1 MFWELLWARVQLASE
16 AFIIYPPTLN
26 PLNRLSKTREPP
38 NTCSYPFTYFY
49 PDLAIYPVKTYPAK
63 ECHISQLSQ
72 KPRLVVGTS
81 QRQDRSLFNIFSST
95 LTSFHRLL
103 HLSVLHS
110 QETIESGRERERG
123 REGTREKRERG
134 MESEQQPQGAPA
146 SVPSPAMAMEDTLAS
161 VQRSLVLL
169 HQLHCSVSSFTMP
182 SQLLLLER
190 L

>member
-63 ECHISQLSQ
+63 ECYISQLSQ

-95 LTSFHRLL
+95 LTSFHRLSSFRPS
-103 HLSVLHS
+103 LS
-110 QETIESGRERERG
+110 GDNRERER
-123 REGTREKRERG
+123 EGERERG
-134 MESEQQPQGAPA
+134 GRERSESEAW
-146 SVPSPAMAMEDTLAS
+146 S
-161 VQRSLVLL
+161 RSSNPKELL
-169 HQLHCSVSSFTMP
+169 PRFP
-182 SQLLLLER
+182 R
-190 L
+190 LPWPWKIL